1 MKAKESTE
9 RQIFLLLKGKL
20 SHRIGTAVMNAP
32 AENKL
37 KKENLG
43 LS

>member
-9 RQIFLLLKGKL
+9 RPIFLLLKGKF
-20 SHRIGTAVMNAP
+20 SHRIGTAVVNAP

-37 KKENLG
+37 EKL
-43 LS
+43 LL